1 MSYNLQFSSNFDK
14 QLKKIHPQDAKRAVK
29 EIETLQTNPFPK
41 GKKVKHLIGTKAWR
55 LRVSKVR
62 IIFFVN
68 EKDRTIYIEDV
79 AYRKDIY

>member
-14 QLKKIHPQDAKRAVK
+14 KLGKIHPQDAKRVIK
-29 EIETLQTNPFPK
+29 EIEELQTNPFPK

-55 LRVSKVR
+55 LRISKVR
-62 IIFFVN
+62 VIYFVN
-68 EKDRTIYIEDV
+68 EEEKTIYIEDI